1 MDAFEYYDM
10 MRKLDADA
18 CINDVLSQR
27 RIYARMCIYNRV
39 DTGVFK
45 RSALEFG
52 ISAFKLGKS
61 RILSSKQ
68 EGLGVRLQPVY
79 TAALKSIEENLEVVS
94 NCPEYPS
101 MMNYWNICE
110 SLMKSRSNPEVAW
123 IAFYHA
129 SKLYSSMM
137 SAMRRGETWGHRAP
151 EDDEER
157 RLGRSSRQA
166 STKKHLL
173 SRTNSYDKMVAANLE

>member
-1 MDAFEYYDM
+1 M

-18 CINDVLSQR
+18 SINDVLSQR
-27 RIYARMCIYNRV
+27 RIYARMCIYDRV

-45 RSALEFG
+45 RAALDFG
-52 ISAFKLGKS
+52 ISAFKIGKS
-61 RILSSKQ
+61 RILSSRQ
-68 EGLGVRLQPVY
+68 EGLGVRLEPVY
-79 TAALKSIEENLEVVS
+79 TAAVKSIQENLETVS

-110 SLMKSRSNPEVAW
+110 SLMKSKSNPEVAW

-137 SAMRRGETWGHRAP
+137 SAMRRGETWGHKARQ
-151 EDDEER
+151 DDEEQR
-157 RLGRSSRQA
+157 IGRASRQ
-166 STKKHLL
+166 STTKQHLL
-173 SRTNSYDKMVAANLE
+173 SRTNSYDKMVAAALE